1 MAVEI
6 VDAAREDSP
15 DPVEAGV
22 KAQQQAKVKEAESKP
37 LSPEEARQKRLQLW
51 WESDWS
57 ELIKEQQE
65 RMEQAE
71 MQREMDLRRGF
82 WCG

>member
-1 MAVEI
+1 M
-6 VDAAREDSP
+6 DAAREDSP

-22 KAQQQAKVKEAESKP
+22 KAQQQAKVKEEESKP
-37 LSPEEARQKRLQLW
+37 ISPEEARQKRLQLW

-57 ELIKEQQE
+57 EEIEAQQAQIEAEQ
-65 RMEQAE
+65 
-71 MQREMDLRRGF
+71 MQQIMALRAGF